1 MSTKINYRPFLKKDI
16 PYITEIIK
24 ETWNYEMFC
33 DPKTAQ
39 KLSYLFLFSCLANHT
54 YSEVVTMN
62 HQPVG
67 ILLGNIK
74 QKHRFHFYYRLKQ
87 ISLLLSLYITR
98 RGREVMKTFGS
109 VNTIDKE
116 LLKQSPLTY
125 DAEVAFFALSSK
137 VRGQG
142 LGKVL
147 FQNYMTH
154 MKSYHVKCFYLYTD
168 TSCSYGFYEHIGMNR
183 RNQINKKLNIKGQ
196 DALMSFFLYDAYL

>member
-1 MSTKINYRPFLKKDI
+1 MSTKINYRPFLRKDT

-33 DPKTAQ
+33 DSKTAK
-39 KLSYLFLFSCLANHT
+39 KLSYLFLYSCLVNHT
-54 YSEVVTMN
+54 YSEVVAIDY
-62 HQPVG
+62 QPVG

-74 QKHRFHFYYRLKQ
+74 SEHRFHFYYRLKQ
-87 ISLLLSLYITR
+87 IGLLLSLYMTHS
-98 RGREVMKTFGS
+98 GREVMKTFGS

-147 FQNYMTH
+147 FQNYITH
-154 MKSYHVKCFYLYTD
+154 MKSYHVKNFYLYTD
-168 TSCSYGFYEHIGMNR
+168 TSCSYGFYEHLGMHR
-183 RNQINKKLNIKGQ
+183 RSQMNKEMNIKGQ
-196 DALMSFFLYDAYL
+196 DEHMSFFLYDAYL